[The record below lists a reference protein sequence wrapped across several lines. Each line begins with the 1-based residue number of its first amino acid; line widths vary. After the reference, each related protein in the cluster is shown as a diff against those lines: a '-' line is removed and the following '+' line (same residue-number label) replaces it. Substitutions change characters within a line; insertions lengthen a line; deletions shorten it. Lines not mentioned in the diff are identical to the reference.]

1 MRNLGPWDLE
11 SPEWLKRL
19 AFARQV
25 LSGARYDL
33 SPVERDDLVQEALAD
48 LFERTRAEVPR
59 NPEGLLR
66 TIAHRKAMDLFRARK
81 RWARLVDGHDPA
93 KHDAPDPAPGPEGV
107 LRLRVLESLPAI
119 AETWFRE
126 NHPDCLPHLHAYFQD
141 GSWRDF
147 AEARDVRVNTV
158 IKQWERCRNALTESL
173 RGRGLAW
180 MLGERS
186 HDE

>member
-1 MRNLGPWDLE
+1 MNDLDPWDPQ
-11 SPEWLKRL
+11 SPEWGKRL
-19 AFARQV
+19 VFVQRA

-33 SPVERDDLVQEALAD
+33 NPAEREDLAQEALAD
-48 LFERTRAEVPR
+48 LFERTRAEAPR

-66 TIAHRKAMDLFRARK
+66 TIAHRKAMDLFRART

-93 KHDAPDPAPGPEGV
+93 RHDAPDPAPGPEDL

-119 AETWFRE
+119 AETWFRTH
-126 NHPDCLPHLHAYFQD
+126 HPDCLPHLHAYFQD

-147 AEARDVRVNTV
+147 AEAQDARVNTV
-158 IKQWERCRNALTESL
+158 IKQWERCRNAFAESL

-180 MLGERS
+180 VLGECA